1 MGAMEAAGGPGP
13 IEVGNCLDFPGKGL
27 AMSDPKTLAL
37 NTEYP
42 APNENALAE
51 KLVQLLRGTVEQR
64 FLQGMTYRGVNTKS
78 HAAVRANLIVDPD
91 LPEHFRVGL
100 FKTPRTYPA
109 WIRFSS
115 TLPTPLPDND
125 RDLRG
130 MGIKLMDVD
139 GVTLLDGDSHTHTHD
154 LTFITPDTFLTST
167 PQEFLAFAQA
177 GGLNAK
183 WSILDLSKLLIFAF
197 THPAFAINLLKSQK
211 TIGSLLEVPWYSS
224 TPYLFGDRAVKYSL
238 RPWLAAPKTPIP
250 HRPANNYLREGLVR
264 QLSEAE
270 AGFDFRIQFQLDPY
284 KQPIEDALVPWRE
297 QDSPWHKIAT
307 VILPKQEINSP
318 EQFMFGEN
326 LSMNPWRCF
335 PEHRPLG
342 GVNRVRKIIYYEGSK
357 FRHHKNAVPVV
368 EPKP

>member
-1 MGAMEAAGGPGP
+1 MSGAKQLE
-13 IEVGNCLDFPGKGL
+13 I
-27 AMSDPKTLAL
+27 

-42 APNENALAE
+42 APNEDELAGR
-51 KLVQLLRGTVEQR
+51 LVQLIRGIVEQR

-91 LPEHFRVGL
+91 LPEHLRVGL
-100 FKTPRTYPA
+100 FRTPRTYPA

-115 TLPTPLPDND
+115 TLPDPLPDGD

-130 MGIKLMDVD
+130 MAIKLMDVE
-139 GVTLLDGDSHTHTHD
+139 GVTLLEPDSHAHTHD
-154 LTFITPDTFLTST
+154 LIFITPDTFFTST
-167 PQEFLAFAQA
+167 PQDFLTFTEA
-177 GGLNAK
+177 GGMNAK
-183 WSILDLSKLLIFAF
+183 KSLLDLLRLSGFML
-197 THPAFAINLLKSQK
+197 THPAVLICILKSQK
-211 TIGSLLEVPWYSS
+211 TIGSLLEVPWYSA

-238 RPWLAAPKTPIP
+238 WPWLAPKTPIP
-250 HRPANNYLREGLVR
+250 QNPANNYLREGLTR
-264 QLSEAE
+264 QLKEGE
-270 AGFDFRIQFQLDPY
+270 AGFDLRIQFQLDPY

-307 VILPKQEINSP
+307 VVLPKQVIDTP
-318 EQFMFGEN
+318 EQFMLGEN
-326 LSMNPWRCF
+326 LSMNPWRCL

-342 GVNRVRKIIYYEGSK
+342 GVNRVRRRIYYEGSK

>member
-1 MGAMEAAGGPGP
+1 MRERVRSRGTVLGKIPNGTTMNGARE
-13 IEVGNCLDFPGKGL
+13 L
-27 AMSDPKTLAL
+27 AI

-42 APNENALAE
+42 APNEDELAE
-51 KLVQLLRGTVEQR
+51 KLVQLLRRTVEQR

-78 HAAVRANLIVDPD
+78 HAAVRANFIVDPD
-91 LPEHFRVGL
+91 LPEHLRVGL
-100 FKTPRTYPA
+100 FRTPRTYPA

-115 TLPTPLPDND
+115 TLPDPLPDND

-130 MGIKLMDVD
+130 LAIKLMDVD
-139 GVTLLDGDSHTHTHD
+139 GVTLLEPDSDAHTHD

-167 PQEFLAFAQA
+167 PEDFLSFGEA

-183 WSILDLSKLLIFAF
+183 KSPFDLLRLAVFMLAHLDVL
-197 THPAFAINLLKSQK
+197 INLLKSQK
-211 TIGSLLEVPWYSS
+211 RIGSLLEVPWYSS
-224 TPYLFGDRAVKYSL
+224 TPYLFGDSAVKYSL
-238 RPWLAAPKTPIP
+238 RPWLEPRTPVP
-250 HRPANNYLREGLVR
+250 QNPSNNYLREGLAR
-264 QLSEAE
+264 QLDEAQ

-307 VILPKQEINSP
+307 VVIPKQKTDSP
-318 EQFMFGEN
+318 EQLMFCEN

-342 GVNRVRKIIYYEGSK
+342 GVNRVRRRIYYEGSK
-357 FRHHKNAVPVV
+357 FRHQKNAVPVV

>member
-1 MGAMEAAGGPGP
+1 LSGAKQLE
-13 IEVGNCLDFPGKGL
+13 I
-27 AMSDPKTLAL
+27 

-42 APNENALAE
+42 APNEDELAGR
-51 KLVQLLRGTVEQR
+51 LVQLIRGIVEQR

-91 LPEHFRVGL
+91 LPEHLRVGL
-100 FKTPRTYPA
+100 FRTPRTYPA

-115 TLPTPLPDND
+115 TLPDPLPDGD

-130 MGIKLMDVD
+130 MAIKLMDVE
-139 GVTLLDGDSHTHTHD
+139 GVTLLEPDSHAHTHD
-154 LTFITPDTFLTST
+154 LIFITPDTFFTST
-167 PQEFLAFAQA
+167 PQDFLTFTEA
-177 GGLNAK
+177 GGMNAK
-183 WSILDLSKLLIFAF
+183 KSLLDLLRLSGFML
-197 THPAFAINLLKSQK
+197 THPAVLICILKSQK
-211 TIGSLLEVPWYSS
+211 TIGSLLEVPWYSA

-238 RPWLAAPKTPIP
+238 WPWLAPKTPIP
-250 HRPANNYLREGLVR
+250 QNPANNYLREGLTR
-264 QLSEAE
+264 QLKEGE
-270 AGFDFRIQFQLDPY
+270 AGFDLRIQFQLDPY

-307 VILPKQEINSP
+307 VVLPKQVIDTP
-318 EQFMFGEN
+318 EQFMLAEN
-326 LSMNPWRCF
+326 LSMNPWRCL

-342 GVNRVRKIIYYEGSK
+342 GVNRVRRRIYYEGSK

>member
-1 MGAMEAAGGPGP
+1 LSGAKQLE
-13 IEVGNCLDFPGKGL
+13 I
-27 AMSDPKTLAL
+27 

-42 APNENALAE
+42 APNEDELAGR
-51 KLVQLLRGTVEQR
+51 LVQLIRGIVEQR

-91 LPEHFRVGL
+91 LPEHLRVGL
-100 FKTPRTYPA
+100 FRTPRTYPA

-115 TLPTPLPDND
+115 TLPDPLPDGD

-130 MGIKLMDVD
+130 MAIKLMDVE
-139 GVTLLDGDSHTHTHD
+139 GVTLLEPDSHAHTHD
-154 LTFITPDTFLTST
+154 LIFITPDTFFTST
-167 PQEFLAFAQA
+167 PQDFLTFTEA
-177 GGLNAK
+177 GGMNAK
-183 WSILDLSKLLIFAF
+183 KSLLDLLRLSGFML
-197 THPAFAINLLKSQK
+197 THPAVLICILKSQK
-211 TIGSLLEVPWYSS
+211 TIGSLLEVPWYSA

-238 RPWLAAPKTPIP
+238 WPWLAPKTPIP
-250 HRPANNYLREGLVR
+250 QNPANNYLREGLTR
-264 QLSEAE
+264 QLKEGE
-270 AGFDFRIQFQLDPY
+270 AGFDLRIQFQLDPY

-307 VILPKQEINSP
+307 VVLPKQVIDTP
-318 EQFMFGEN
+318 EQFMLGEN
-326 LSMNPWRCF
+326 LSMNPWRCL

-342 GVNRVRKIIYYEGSK
+342 GVNRVRRRIYYEGSK